1 MIQKQEQSA
10 SAAQYRFDG
19 DGRDKEYWRMRT
31 YLLSC
36 PSTQT
41 LINKAG
47 IDAQMI
53 LEILVHAH
61 LISTGKGIPKVDQ
74 KTLEILEEAAP
85 LISIEL
91 DENEKNLGLLH

>member
-1 MIQKQEQSA
+1 MIQKQELPE
-10 SAAQYRFDG
+10 SAAQRKLDG
-19 DGRDKEYWRMRT
+19 DGRDEEYWRMRA

-41 LINKAG
+41 LISKAG

-91 DENEKNLGLLH
+91 DEKEKNLGLLH

>member
-1 MIQKQEQSA
+1 
-10 SAAQYRFDG
+10 
-19 DGRDKEYWRMRT
+19 
-31 YLLSC
+31 
-36 PSTQT
+36 
-41 LINKAG
+41 
-47 IDAQMI
+47 MI